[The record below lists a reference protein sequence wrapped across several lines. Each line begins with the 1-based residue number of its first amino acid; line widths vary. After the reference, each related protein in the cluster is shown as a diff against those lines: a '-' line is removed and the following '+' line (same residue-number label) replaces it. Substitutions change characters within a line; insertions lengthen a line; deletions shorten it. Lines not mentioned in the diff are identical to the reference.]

1 MSEQQLLEA
10 ENEKKKAGKKQKKE
24 KEKEVTELDFSKCD
38 YPLPYS
44 EHRLLEDWFE
54 FNDSS
59 VVPIYPGTLQS
70 KFGGSSQNGSAY
82 MLLYRQKGLSTM
94 KKPELPSYLKKHFE
108 TLNNVEEM

>member
-1 MSEQQLLEA
+1 MSEQQLKELED
-10 ENEKKKAGKKQKKE
+10 EKNKNNNTGKKQKKE
-24 KEKEVTELDFSKCD
+24 KKEKEVTELDFSKCD

-44 EHRLLEDWFE
+44 EHRLLEDWYE

-82 MLLYRQKGLSTM
+82 MLLYR
-94 KKPELPSYLKKHFE
+94 
-108 TLNNVEEM
+108 